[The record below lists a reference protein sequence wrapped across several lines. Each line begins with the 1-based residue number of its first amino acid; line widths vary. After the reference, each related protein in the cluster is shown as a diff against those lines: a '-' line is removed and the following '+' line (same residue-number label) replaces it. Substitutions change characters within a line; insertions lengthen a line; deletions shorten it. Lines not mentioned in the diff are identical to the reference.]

1 MLRRERKQQ
10 TPAGVNCLKVQNALR
25 KDNKLHRKLNTV
37 SDMLT
42 ALKSED
48 DDSLLAVQVDPYMV
62 VGNND
67 EDVAATVVKE
77 EPMPGTSSGSNV
89 VKAKSYKYDPNLG
102 DKYFDKYRIRPKSPI
117 RPLGTLKNRVNQRA
131 ALISAMRSVIKQ
143 EEQ

>member
-1 MLRRERKQQ
+1 M
-10 TPAGVNCLKVQNALR
+10 QNALR
-25 KDNKLHRKLNTV
+25 KDNKLQRQLNTV
-37 SDMLT
+37 SEIVT
-42 ALKSED
+42 AIKESED

-89 VKAKSYKYDPNLG
+89 VKAESYKYDPNLG

-131 ALISAMRSVIKQ
+131 ASITSMRSVLKQ

>member
-1 MLRRERKQQ
+1 M
-10 TPAGVNCLKVQNALR
+10 
-25 KDNKLHRKLNTV
+25 NTV
-37 SDMLT
+37 SEIVT
-42 ALKSED
+42 AIKESED

-89 VKAKSYKYDPNLG
+89 VKAESYKYDPNLG

-131 ALISAMRSVIKQ
+131 ALISAMRSVLKQ
-143 EEQ
+143 EQ